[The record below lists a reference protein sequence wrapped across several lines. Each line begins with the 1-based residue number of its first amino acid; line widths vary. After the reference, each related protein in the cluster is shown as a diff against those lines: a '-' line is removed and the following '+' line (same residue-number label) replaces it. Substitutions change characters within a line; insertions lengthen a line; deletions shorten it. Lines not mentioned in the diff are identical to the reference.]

1 VEVSPCDLPVVNT
14 ACDLGGALLDPN
26 GTIKD
31 AAASGFRSIADSME
45 GGFARL
51 LEWSMS
57 WWTQLPSPDLTQMSS
72 LQSVRDHTTG
82 LQVLLMT
89 GAIMFTAARL
99 ALARR
104 GALAGEV
111 QESFMAF
118 ARAVFASWM
127 FAAVITAATKA
138 GDAFSDWVISDATH
152 GQATENLSRMLDIA
166 AFSPIGTAGM
176 FILCLIGFI
185 GALLQLALLVVR
197 QALLIVV
204 VGAIPVAAA
213 AAGTEQGS
221 QAYKKLITWAVA
233 FALFKPVGALVYLIA
248 FEAAGAPDA
257 GGQQRLLGLILLALV
272 GLVLP
277 ALMRMIAPAIST
289 MGSGGGGVAAAALF
303 GVAGMAAASGGKA
316 ASGEAGGSSQSAGNS
331 TSSDSGGSSSSGGG
345 RAMTPSISGA
355 DGGSSTTSA
364 SSGASA
370 GAGAGQAAQGAAASG
385 GGGSSAAAG
394 AAAAGP
400 AAVAVMAAQELGN
413 AAHRV
418 GAQVSGEADAGAGGN
433 NGRNLQPHEVRR

>member
-1 VEVSPCDLPVVNT
+1 MALQ
-14 ACDLGGALLDPN
+14 AGGDA
-26 GTIKD
+26 IHD
-31 AAASGFRSIADSME
+31 AAASGFHSIADSMA
-45 GGFARL
+45 GGFGRL

-57 WWTQLPSPDLTQMSS
+57 WWVRLPSPDLTQMSA

-89 GAIMFTAARL
+89 AAIMFTAARL

-152 GQATENLSRMLDIA
+152 GQATATLSLMMGHATFDPL
-166 AFSPIGTAGM
+166 GTAAM

-204 VGAIPVAAA
+204 VGAIPIAAA
-213 AAGTEQGS
+213 AAGTGPGS
-221 QAYKKLITWAVA
+221 QAYKKLIAWAIA
-233 FALFKPVGALVYLIA
+233 FALFKPVGAIVYLIA

-257 GGQQRLLGLILLALV
+257 SGQQRLLGLILLALV

-289 MGSGGGGVAAAALF
+289 MGSGGGGVAAAAML
-303 GVAGMAAASGGKA
+303 GGAVGMAAASGGKA
-316 ASGEAGGSSQSAGNS
+316 ASGESGGGSQSGGAD
-331 TSSDSGGSSSSGGG
+331 SSADSGGSSSSGGG
-345 RAMTPSISGA
+345 RAMTPSIASG
-355 DGGSSTTSA
+355 DGGSSA
-364 SSGASA
+364 AGGSGGGGA
-370 GAGAGQAAQGAAASG
+370 GGAGQAAQGGATSG
-385 GGGSSAAAG
+385 GAGTAAAG

-400 AAVAVMAAQELGN
+400 AAAVMAAQELGS
-413 AAHRV
+413 AAQRV
-418 GAQVSGEADAGAGGN
+418 GAQVGGEADAGAGGN
-433 NGRNLQPHEVRR
+433 NGRNLEPHEVRR

>member
-1 VEVSPCDLPVVNT
+1 MSPCDLPVVNV
-14 ACDLGGALLDPN
+14 ACDLGGALLDPG
-26 GTIKD
+26 GTVKD
-31 AAASGFRSIADSME
+31 AAASGFRAIADSMA
-45 GGFARL
+45 GGFGRL

-57 WWTQLPSPDLTQMSS
+57 WWVRLPSPDLTQMSA

-111 QESFMAF
+111 QETFLAF

-127 FAAVITAATKA
+127 FAAVITAATRA
-138 GDAFSDWVISDATH
+138 GDAFSDWVIGDATH
-152 GQATENLSRMLDIA
+152 GQATAMLTRMLDHA
-166 AFSPIGTAGM
+166 AFAPVGTAGM

-204 VGAIPVAAA
+204 VGAIPIAAA
-213 AAGTEQGS
+213 AAGTGPGS
-221 QAYKKLITWAVA
+221 QAYKKLIAWSIA

-248 FEAAGAPDA
+248 FEAAGAPQA
-257 GGQQRLLGLILLALV
+257 SGQQRLLGLILLALA

-289 MGSGGGGVAAAALF
+289 MGSGGGGVAAAAMIGA
-303 GVAGMAAASGGKA
+303 GVGMAASAGGKA
-316 ASGEAGGSSQSAGNS
+316 AAGESGASGQSGGTPAAP
-331 TSSDSGGSSSSGGG
+331 DSGGSPPSRGG
-345 RAMTPSISGA
+345 RAMTPSISGS
-355 DGGSSTTSA
+355 DGGSSGTAGGSLGGG
-364 SSGASA
+364 GASQA
-370 GAGAGQAAQGAAASG
+370 AAGGGASGGAGAAAVG
-385 GGGSSAAAG
+385 
-394 AAAAGP
+394 AAAGP
-400 AAVAVMAAQELGN
+400 AAAVMAAQQVAN
-413 AAHRV
+413 AAHGV
-418 GAQVSGEADAGAGGN
+418 GAQVYGEADAGAAGGG
-433 NGRNLQPHEVRR
+433 GRNLGQHEVRR